1 MSDMRQFS
9 TSKFM
14 ITLNYVLY
22 MVFVF
27 VFYIIELVNMGD
39 LLLIRRYGNKWKKNG
54 EWKEGVQ
61 MRRVVIKVNVGYLGD
76 QNVFWRS
83 HPSFLHVLWHWRAP
97 QSPLHNMVRYLA
109 AVRPS
114 ALIPTRQLPAPP
126 YLSVTPL
133 YSTFLLDITV
143 NTLFFRSNAN
153 FNTPSVIFKSRWYS
167 INFVTVKLY
176 YLSTCDYFMEKLF

>member
-1 MSDMRQFS
+1 MRQFS

-76 QNVFWRS
+76 QNVFWRLS
-83 HPSFLHVLWHWRAP
+83 QSVTLPSPSLHVCVWRAVHH
-97 QSPLHNMVRYLA
+97 SHLYNMVRSLA
-109 AVRPS
+109 SCCAAFSPHSHTTTSCASLLVSHPH
-114 ALIPTRQLPAPP
+114 LFHI
-126 YLSVTPL
+126 
-133 YSTFLLDITV
+133 STTSTTTL
-143 NTLFFRSNAN
+143 LFF
-153 FNTPSVIFKSRWYS
+153 SRWN
-167 INFVTVKLY
+167 INLLTLKLY
-176 YLSTCDYFMEKLF
+176 YLSTCI